1 MNVCAFSGVA
11 CTFVRVWRHNVNR
24 ARKRARR
31 CTFDRAVYLYR
42 IKRQAAIAVTALALA
57 GCGASAREAGGGP
70 PTTTHATTTAA
81 TLPKAH
87 PQVIEPVAGAGSGSA
102 SGSGAATQTPAGATV
117 PSNGPVPI
125 GPASNTSAPAKGAP
139 SDAEVKAALARFQAA
154 VHHYH
159 LDRLNFSG
167 VLLNA
172 SSIPPGPYQV
182 SIASV
187 YTDYGKPIACGVNQ
201 VLHVPQLGVANK
213 TLPCGTMVTFIYGH
227 RAIRVPVIDRGPYIA
242 GRKWDLTGA
251 TAEALH
257 FPGLGPIYWRV
268 G

>member
-1 MNVCAFSGVA
+1 V
-11 CTFVRVWRHNVNR
+11 
-24 ARKRARR
+24 
-31 CTFDRAVYLYR
+31 
-42 IKRQAAIAVTALALA
+42 
-57 GCGASAREAGGGP
+57 
-70 PTTTHATTTAA
+70 TTAA
-81 TLPKAH
+81 AVPKAH
-87 PQVIEPVAGAGSGSA
+87 PQAVEPVAGAVPTSSTA
-102 SGSGAATQTPAGATV
+102 THTSSGAAV
-117 PSNGPVPI
+117 PSNGPAPI

-154 VHHYH
+154 VHRYH
-159 LDRLNFSG
+159 LDKLNFSG
-167 VLLNA
+167 VLLNS
-172 SSIPPGPYQV
+172 SSIPPGPYHV

-201 VLHVPQLGVANK
+201 VLHIPQLGVANK

>member
-1 MNVCAFSGVA
+1 VV
-11 CTFVRVWRHNVNR
+11 
-24 ARKRARR
+24 
-31 CTFDRAVYLYR
+31 
-42 IKRQAAIAVTALALA
+42 
-57 GCGASAREAGGGP
+57 
-70 PTTTHATTTAA
+70 
-81 TLPKAH
+81 
-87 PQVIEPVAGAGSGSA
+87 EPVAGQGAKSQTTTQSSPSA
-102 SGSGAATQTPAGATV
+102 SV
-117 PSNGPVPI
+117 PSNGPAPT
-125 GPASNTSAPAKGAP
+125 GPASITLAPAKGAP
-139 SDAEVKAALARFQAA
+139 TDAQVRAALAQFQAA
-154 VHHYH
+154 VHRYH

-172 SSIPPGPYQV
+172 SSIPPGPYHV

-213 TLPCGTMVTFIYGH
+213 TLPCGTEVVFIYGH

-242 GRKWDLTGA
+242 GRTWDLTGA

-257 FPGLGPIYWRV
+257 FPGLGPIYWRLDP